1 MSNNYP
7 KQKKLINKQNTNY
20 LSSKNNKTSKRAN
33 SQKKYPYSPDII
45 TQIPSP
51 NIYSNNFYSK
61 QANNLN
67 LNLNLLHQQAL
78 TPINRRNKLYE
89 EEFLLPEKSSKY
101 EGKKTLVLD
110 IDETLVHS
118 SFFPFEK
125 NDLILNVNFDGIFYN
140 IYVLVRPG
148 TEQFIK
154 NLSKFFEIITFT
166 ASIPAYASPLLDIL
180 DKERNIQHRLYRE
193 HCTFIN
199 GVFIKDLKRLNRNL
213 KDVII
218 VDNSPLAFA
227 FDTDNGL
234 PILSWFDD
242 PIDNELANIQPLL
255 EFLSNTKDVRKY
267 IKKFVKN
274 NIINYDMAY
283 RIIKENK
290 DGKKSKNKKDNTN
303 NKDNNNTNNINIINN
318 KNKIDNIEKINNIC
332 IVANDIKK
340 EQKEQKEKK
349 DKKENKENKENN
361 NNNIKNTNINNNNN
375 EKDEEKNSL
384 TNSININNSNKKK
397 DKLLNNFI
405 IKNDIKSPVLINDSL
420 KNNNINNNVNNKIKN
435 KLTNKVNN
443 KLNIINNTNN
453 SKENKSNNLKLE
465 FSNNIID
472 NKASELNKKILR
484 NNKSSKNSV
493 KNLNKKNNIFRLG
506 IKINDNNN
514 NNNIISINNNF
525 SPQLIFSNKI
535 NSNLEND
542 YKINDNILMPIIFS
556 TPPNTSKNKNYHIQY
571 DNIKNKNEKIMFKPT
586 INDNFLKNKN
596 SQNLNNINNINNVQS
611 LSLKETLEDKY
622 NSVKQYK
629 YINLIEKFQDNKN
642 KSSSLKIL
650 NKNKEDV
657 KFKNNINNN
666 GENSHRTTKYKLKTN
681 KNNTNVN
688 NHLRISSK
696 PKISSIINKG
706 FSINNAVN
714 RNKMND
720 IYSQALRSKSTGNF
734 VKLKSAH
741 VKTPKN
747 SINQFKSNNLKWF
760 NEEENKIFLKN
771 NNNDKNNLELLP
783 ITGFTPKN
791 LKLANN

>member
-1 MSNNYP
+1 MSNNYQ
-7 KQKKLINKQNTNY
+7 KQKKLTNKQNANY

-45 TQIPSP
+45 TQIPNP
-51 NIYSNNFYSK
+51 NIYSNNFYSNR
-61 QANNLN
+61 ANNLN
-67 LNLNLLHQQAL
+67 INLNLLHQQAL

-89 EEFLLPEKSSKY
+89 EEFLLPEKLSKY

-148 TEQFIK
+148 AEQFIK
-154 NLSKFFEIITFT
+154 NISKFFEIITFT

-180 DKERNIQHRLYRE
+180 DKEKNIQHRLYRE

-242 PIDNELANIQPLL
+242 PIDNELVNIQPLL
-255 EFLSNTKDVRKY
+255 EFLANTKDVRKY

-274 NIINYDMAY
+274 NIINYEIAH

-290 DGKKSKNKKDNTN
+290 DGKKSKNKKDN
-303 NKDNNNTNNINIINN
+303 NKENNNINIINN
-318 KNKIDNIEKINNIC
+318 IKNENIEKMNIIANN
-332 IVANDIKK
+332 IKK
-340 EQKEQKEKK
+340 EEKEQ
-349 DKKENKENKENN
+349 NN
-361 NNNIKNTNINNNNN
+361 NNNIKNININNNN
-375 EKDEEKNSL
+375 EKDEEKNNL
-384 TNSININNSNKKK
+384 TNCININNN

-405 IKNDIKSPVLINDSL
+405 IKNDIKPPVIINDNL
-420 KNNNINNNVNNKIKN
+420 NNNNINIKI
-435 KLTNKVNN
+435 NN
-443 KLNIINNTNN
+443 KLNNKVNKKLKIINNTNN
-453 SKENKSNNLKLE
+453 SKEIKSNNLKLE
-465 FSNNIID
+465 ISNNIND
-472 NKASELNKKILR
+472 NKTSELNKKVLR

-493 KNLNKKNNIFRLG
+493 KNINKKNNIFRLG

-514 NNNIISINNNF
+514 NNIKSINNNF

-542 YKINDNILMPIIFS
+542 FKINDNILMPIIFS

-571 DNIKNKNEKIMFKPT
+571 DNLKNRNEKIMFMPNVN

-596 SQNLNNINNINNVQS
+596 SQNLNNINNLNNIQS

-650 NKNKEDV
+650 NKNKEDI
-657 KFKNNINNN
+657 KYKNNINNN
-666 GENSHRTTKYKLKTN
+666 GENSHRSSKYKLKTS
-681 KNNTNVN
+681 KNNLNLN

-696 PKISSIINKG
+696 PKISNIINKG
-706 FSINNAVN
+706 FAINNAVN

-747 SINQFKSNNLKWF
+747 TINQFKGNNLKWF
-760 NEEENKIFLKN
+760 NEEENKLFLRN
-771 NNNDKNNLELLP
+771 NINDKKNMELLP
-783 ITGFTPKN
+783 IAGFTPKN
-791 LKLANN
+791 LKLSNN